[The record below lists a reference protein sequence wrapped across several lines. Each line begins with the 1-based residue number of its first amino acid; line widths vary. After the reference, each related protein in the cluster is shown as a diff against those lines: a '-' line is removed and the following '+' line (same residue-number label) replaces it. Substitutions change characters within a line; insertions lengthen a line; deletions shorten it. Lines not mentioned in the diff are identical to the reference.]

1 MSPDKVELNAKIVM
15 VSAGDSHTAALSD
28 QGHVYI
34 WGTFRVSYFE
44 LLDNFRFL
52 VSSIPAASQYLLI
65 LITEVHGLKVR
76 LVVSGSEVAFLED
89 SCNIVSV
96 NMCMKKHNFRGKN
109 VYFQTLI

>member
-52 VSSIPAASQYLLI
+52 VSSIPAASQYLII
-65 LITEVHGLKVR
+65 LITEVHELKVR
-76 LVVSGSEVAFLED
+76 LVVSGSEVAFLEY
-89 SCNIVSV
+89 SCNIISV
-96 NMCMKKHNFRGKN
+96 NVCMKKHNFRE
-109 VYFQTLI
+109 